1 MDPAQ
6 SGRAAGER
14 VVFSSE
20 VLLTTVRSLYA
31 QLHRGEPPLE
41 GIDLGS
47 RLEADLGFDS
57 LSRAELLLRIGRRF
71 EVELPDSALA
81 SIETLDDLARVV
93 STALEH
99 RGSAQQRPAPAG
111 NDRPEQPRRAGTP
124 FRAATLVDVLD
135 WRAQAQP
142 HAIHVTV
149 LGEDGA
155 TTSLTYAQLRDGA
168 RRLASGLQRVGVRT
182 GARVALM
189 LPTSIDYF
197 HAFLGTLLAGAIPVP
212 IYPPLRAA
220 QIEEHVRRH
229 TSILQNAGAQVL
241 ITFREARGAAR
252 LLAPRAVSLERVLS
266 VEELTAHDALET
278 GVARV
283 TADSIAMLQ
292 YTSGSTGDPK
302 GVILTHADLLANIR
316 AIGSVIAVNESDVFV
331 SWLPLYH
338 DMGLIGAWL
347 GSLYFGCLFV
357 AMPPQR
363 FLNRPA
369 RWLQAIQEHHA
380 TLSAA
385 PNFAYEFAAQRIT
398 DAELEG
404 LDLSSWRIAF
414 NGAEPVSPDTV
425 ERFAQR
431 FAPFGFKRTAM
442 TPVYGMAE
450 AAVGLTFPPL
460 DRGPLI
466 DRVERNALTRRGQ
479 AQPASTR
486 ATDAL
491 RLVSC
496 GRPLPGY
503 RIRIIGS
510 DDIEVPERVEGSV
523 QFTGPS
529 ATRGYYDNPEA
540 TQRIRRD
547 GWLNTGDLGY
557 VADGEVYITGRNKD
571 LIIRRGHHIYPQEI
585 ERAVSTLEG
594 VRKGC
599 VVAFGAAAAG
609 EGTERLVVLA
619 ESPYKDAT
627 QREALR
633 ARINQRVLEAIGE
646 PPDEI
651 VLAVPHTV
659 LKTSSGKL
667 RHAATRSAYL
677 SGRLRHAP
685 AHPAVQLLRLAGA
698 TAWPGARRMGRAGR
712 AMAYGLY
719 VWLVAILFAIP
730 LTLLVL
736 ALPGRRA
743 RWLVAHWLTRWALR
757 AARIPVTVMRASER
771 HIERPYVVVA
781 NHCSYIDSLVLVAL
795 LPQPHRFVAKREL
808 QRVPV
813 LATVLN
819 RLGALFIERN
829 AALENVNEMERLK
842 DPLARGDPLVVFP
855 EGTFTSVTGLRPFRL
870 GAFEL
875 AARANL
881 PVLPIALRGTRT
893 VLRDG
898 HWLPR
903 RAAVTVSIGTALEPV
918 PAENAFAAAVQ
929 LRDAAREYIRKHS
942 GEPDLL

>member
-1 MDPAQ
+1 MHPAP
-6 SGRAAGER
+6 SAGAAGER
-14 VVFSSE
+14 TAFSSE
-20 VLLTTVRSLYA
+20 ALLSTVRSLYA

-57 LSRAELLLRIGRRF
+57 MSRAELLLRIGRRF

-81 SIETLDDLARVV
+81 SIETLGDLAQAV
-93 STALEH
+93 SRALEQP
-99 RGSAQQRPAPAG
+99 GGAQERTAPAG
-111 NDRPEQPRRAGTP
+111 VGVPAQPRRAGTP
-124 FRAATLVDVLD
+124 FRAATLIEVLD
-135 WRAQAQP
+135 WRAQAAP
-142 HAIHVTV
+142 AATHLTV
-149 LGEDGA
+149 LGDDGA
-155 TTSLTYAQLRDGA
+155 TSLTYGQLRDGA
-168 RRLASGLQRVGVRT
+168 RRLASGLQRAGVRG

-212 IYPPLRAA
+212 IYPPLRPA

-229 TSILQNAGAQVL
+229 TRILQNAGAQAL
-241 ITFREARGAAR
+241 ITFREARAAAR
-252 LLAPRAVSLERVLS
+252 LLASRVVSLEQVFS
-266 VEELTAHDALET
+266 VEELTAHASPWTAAQRAAADA
-278 GVARV
+278 
-283 TADSIAMLQ
+283 IAMLQ

-316 AIGSVIAVNESDVFV
+316 AMGSVMAVKESEVFV

-357 AMPPQR
+357 VMPPQR

-369 RWLQAIQEHHA
+369 RWLQAIHEHRA

-385 PNFAYEFAAQRIT
+385 PNFGYDLAAQRIT

-404 LDLSSWRIAF
+404 LDLSCWRIAF
-414 NGAEPVSPDTV
+414 NGAEPVVPDTI

-431 FAPFGFKRTAM
+431 FAPFGLKRTAM
-442 TPVYGMAE
+442 TPVYGLAE
-450 AAVGLTFPPL
+450 AGVGLTFPPL
-460 DRGPLI
+460 DRGPLV
-466 DRVERNALTRRGQ
+466 DRVERSALSGRGQ
-479 AQPASTR
+479 AQPA
-486 ATDAL
+486 AHNAPDAL
-491 RLVSC
+491 HVVSC
-496 GRPLPGY
+496 GRALPGY
-503 RIRIIGS
+503 RVRIMGS
-510 DDIEVPERVEGSV
+510 DGIEVPERIEGSV

-529 ATRGYYDNPEA
+529 ATRGYYENPEA
-540 TQRIRRD
+540 TLRIRHD
-547 GWLNTGDLGY
+547 GWLDTGDLGY
-557 VADGEVYITGRNKD
+557 LADGELYITGRNKD

-585 ERAVSTLEG
+585 EQAVGTLEG

-609 EGTERLVVLA
+609 EATERLVVLA
-619 ESPYKDAT
+619 ESPYKDAP

-633 ARINQRVLEAIGE
+633 ARINQRVIEGIGE

-667 RHAATRSAYL
+667 RRAATRAAYL
-677 SGRLRHAP
+677 SGRLNRAP
-685 AHPAVQLLRLAGA
+685 AHPSVQLLRLAGT
-698 TAWPGARRMGRAGR
+698 TAWPAVRRLWRAGL
-712 AMAYGLY
+712 AVVYGLY
-719 VWLVAILFAIP
+719 VWLVALLFGIA
-730 LTLLVL
+730 LTVLVL
-736 ALPGRRA
+736 AIPGRRA
-743 RWLVAHWLTRWALR
+743 RWRVAHRLARWLLCTV
-757 AARIPVTVMRASER
+757 RIPMTVLRESER
-771 HIERPYVVVA
+771 RIEPPCIVVA

-808 QRVPV
+808 KWVPV
-813 LATVLN
+813 LGTVLI
-819 RLGALFIERN
+819 RLGTLFIERD
-829 AALENVNEMERLK
+829 AALESIAEIERLR
-842 DPLARGDPLVVFP
+842 DRLARGEALVAFP

-875 AARANL
+875 AARAAV

-903 RAAVTVSIGTALEPV
+903 RAAVSASIGAALGPV
-918 PAENAFAAAVQ
+918 AAESPFAAAVE
-929 LRDAAREYIRKHS
+929 LRDAARAYIRKHS

>member
-1 MDPAQ
+1 MHPAP
-6 SGRAAGER
+6 STGAAGER
-14 VVFSSE
+14 TVFSSE
-20 VLLTTVRSLYA
+20 ALLTTVRSLYA
-31 QLHRGEPPLE
+31 QLHRGEPPIE

-81 SIETLDDLARVV
+81 SIETLGDLARAV
-93 STALEH
+93 SRALEQ
-99 RGSAQQRPAPAG
+99 RGRAHEPPAPAG
-111 NDRPEQPRRAGTP
+111 RAVAAQPRRAGTP
-124 FRAATLVDVLD
+124 FRAATLIEVLD

-142 HAIHVTV
+142 DATHVTV
-149 LGEDGA
+149 LGEDGP
-155 TTSLTYAQLRDGA
+155 TSLTYAQLRDGA
-168 RRLASGLQRVGVRT
+168 RRLASGLQRAGVRA

-189 LPTSIDYF
+189 LPTSIEYF
-197 HAFLGTLLAGAIPVP
+197 HAFLGTLLAGAVPVP
-212 IYPPLRAA
+212 IYPPLRPA

-229 TSILQNAGAQVL
+229 TRILRNAGAQVL
-241 ITFREARGAAR
+241 ITFREARAAAR
-252 LLAPRAVSLERVLS
+252 LLAPRVVSLEQVLS
-266 VEELTAHDALET
+266 VDELTAHAALGTAEPR
-278 GVARV
+278 AA
-283 TADSIAMLQ
+283 ADSIAMLQ

-316 AIGSVIAVNESDVFV
+316 AMGAVMAVKESEVFV

-357 AMPPQR
+357 VMPPQR

-369 RWLQAIQEHHA
+369 RWLRAIDEYHA

-385 PNFAYEFAAQRIT
+385 PNFGYELAAQRIP

-414 NGAEPVSPDTV
+414 NGAEPVAPDTI

-442 TPVYGMAE
+442 TPVYGLAE

-466 DRVERNALTRRGQ
+466 DRVERNALTGRGQ
-479 AQPASTR
+479 AQPAAHS
-486 ATDAL
+486 APDAL

-503 RIRIIGS
+503 RVRIMGS
-510 DDIEVPERVEGSV
+510 DEIEVPERTEGSV

-529 ATRGYYDNPEA
+529 ATLGYYDNPEA
-540 TQRIRRD
+540 TLRIRHD
-547 GWLNTGDLGY
+547 GWLDTGDLGY
-557 VADGEVYITGRNKD
+557 LADGELYITGRNKD
-571 LIIRRGHHIYPQEI
+571 LIIRRGHHIYPEEI
-585 ERAVSTLEG
+585 ERAVGTLEG

-609 EGTERLVVLA
+609 EATERLVVLA
-619 ESPYKDAT
+619 ESSYRDAP

-633 ARINQRVLEAIGE
+633 ARINQRVLEGIGE

-667 RHAATRSAYL
+667 RRAATRTAYL
-677 SGRLRHAP
+677 SGRLRRAP
-685 AHPAVQLLRLAGA
+685 APPAVQLLRLAGA
-698 TAWPGARRMGRAGR
+698 TAWPAVRRMWRAGL
-712 AMAYGLY
+712 AVAYGLY

-730 LTLLVL
+730 LTVLVL

-743 RWLVAHWLTRWALR
+743 PWRVAHWLARWALR
-757 AARIPVTVMRASER
+757 AARIPVTVMRESER
-771 HIERPYVVVA
+771 RIEPPCVVVA
-781 NHCSYIDSLVLVAL
+781 NHCSYIDSLVLIAL

-808 QRVPV
+808 KWVPV
-813 LATVLN
+813 LGAVLI
-819 RLGALFIERN
+819 RLGTLFIERA
-829 AALENVNEMERLK
+829 AALESLAEIERLR
-842 DPLARGDPLVVFP
+842 DRLARGDALVVFP
-855 EGTFTSVTGLRPFRL
+855 EGTFTSVTGLRPLRL

-875 AARANL
+875 AARAGV

-898 HWLPR
+898 RWLPR
-903 RAAVTVSIGTALEPV
+903 RAAVSASIGTALGPLT
-918 PAENAFAAAVQ
+918 AESPFAAAVE